1 MKKLTIFLMAV
12 LFAAVANAQVEQV
25 TSKNGLD
32 VMPEAGQFAIG
43 FDAAPFLGYVGDFF
57 NNTSNNNLSATYV
70 DNNSGLQLYGKY
82 FLSESQAIRGRL
94 RLNQNT
100 VQQVNRVMM
109 DGQNQTN
116 IEVEDELVSN
126 TFTVELGGGLE
137 WRRSKGRIV
146 GVYGAEANIGMSTSG
161 STYTYGNEITAD
173 NQNPTTTTNFNSGSS
188 SRAASR
194 MVSARGANTFSI
206 GARGFAGVEYFVAP
220 QISLGAE
227 FYLGIAYRG
236 TNRSQVVTEEFNP
249 ATQEVVE
256 ITDVDAGTLTNFGI
270 NTADYGGAINLMF
283 HF

>member
-57 NNTSNNNLSATYV
+57 NNTSNNGLSATYV

-161 STYTYGNEITAD
+161 STYTYGNEITVD
-173 NQNPTTTTNFNSGSS
+173 NQNPTN
-188 SRAASR
+188 
-194 MVSARGANTFSI
+194 
-206 GARGFAGVEYFVAP
+206 Y
-220 QISLGAE
+220 
-227 FYLGIAYRG
+227 Y
-236 TNRSQVVTEEFNP
+236 
-249 ATQEVVE
+249 
-256 ITDVDAGTLTNFGI
+256 
-270 NTADYGGAINLMF
+270 
-283 HF
+283 